1 MKPISTAARC
11 GGILALWLLACST
24 PLADEGTPT
33 APLERGTLLQFHW
46 KGKGGRVVTYG
57 QPMTRGNHT
66 NHEGDCTIRG
76 RLSSGG
82 SPCDEAANLF
92 GKELSFQAKGK
103 LIRREDGLA
112 QFKGDIV
119 FTGDAKVEMF
129 RGTLVVIDR
138 VGSHTQPHGA
148 EHCAAPGHVEGY
160 LYGNG
165 VPKQLANI
173 RLDGLFVAT
182 GKLPEPSPKASDM
195 ELGEIVLVGSLTA
208 Q

>member
-1 MKPISTAARC
+1 MKSLSTVARC
-11 GGILALWLLACST
+11 GGILTLWLFACST
-24 PLADEGTPT
+24 PLADEGNPT

-46 KGKGGRVVTYG
+46 VGKGGRVVTYG
-57 QPMTRGNHT
+57 QPITRGNHT

-76 RLSSGG
+76 RVSSGG
-82 SPCDEAANLF
+82 SPCDEATNLF
-92 GKELSFQAKGK
+92 GKELNFQANGK

-112 QFKGDIV
+112 QFQGEIV
-119 FTGDAKVEMF
+119 FMGDAKVEMF

-138 VGSHTQPHGA
+138 VGSHTKPHGS
-148 EHCAAPGHVEGY
+148 EHCAEGGHVEGY

-182 GKLPEPSPKASDM
+182 GKLPEPGLKPLDV
-195 ELGEIVLVGSLTA
+195 ELGEIVMVGSLTGK
-208 Q
+208 